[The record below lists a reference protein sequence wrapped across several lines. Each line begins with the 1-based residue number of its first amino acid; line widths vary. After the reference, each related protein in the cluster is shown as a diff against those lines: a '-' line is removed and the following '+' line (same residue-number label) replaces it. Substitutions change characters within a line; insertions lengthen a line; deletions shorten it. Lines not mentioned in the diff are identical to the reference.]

1 VTSGTERVAP
11 GAPGAWNANGHVI
24 VCGLGGA
31 GLRTVEQLHLS
42 GVPVVVVD
50 DNPDVR
56 LARVVQGWGVPHV
69 QRSAHLGDGL
79 AEAGLDRALA
89 VICTEANELATL
101 EIALRVREARP
112 GVRLVVQLANPSV
125 GRALERVT
133 GPGSVL
139 DVADL
144 AAPSFVE
151 ACLGVPAHELELGG
165 ERFAVVQVMTGP
177 DDSVNPTFRGHFGN
191 LAPVAIMPAD
201 GGAMEL
207 CPGRDHPVSEG
218 DRVAVLGTT
227 AELERV
233 GVDVPRATRMA
244 WAKVP
249 ILRKL
254 RRRAAGVMQTD
265 AKGLVFVLA
274 GVLALIVM
282 ATVVLKLAYV
292 DPTTHAHLN
301 LLESLYF
308 TVETVATVGFGDYSF
323 AAQSAWLQ
331 TFAIVFIVAGVT
343 LVTTAFAL
351 FTNVLVSRR
360 IEQSLGRRRV
370 PGMSGHVVVIG
381 LGSVGIRVVEGLL
394 AKGRRVVVVE
404 RDDDNRYLGRARALG
419 VPVVVADATQRQTH
433 TMVNLADA
441 SAVAVLTSADLT
453 NIETGLAVREV
464 LADRWE
470 QVPVVLRVF
479 DRNLARMMEQNFG
492 FRHVR
497 STSAL
502 AAPWFVGAA
511 LGLDVLGTFYV
522 DQQPFLVGRLQ
533 VAPGGGLEGLAM
545 QDLSARTRV
554 IALSR
559 ASAQGTL
566 EHPPRRGTRF
576 AGGDQAYLLGP
587 YDEILRVLRRDQ
599 SVDLASSTVT
609 VDPGLSAASGSGAT
623 GSGATG
629 GSGPSRSQAGAP
641 LLGDA
646 PALDQTAAPQTVV
659 TTNRLTT

>member
-1 VTSGTERVAP
+1 VSEPGGWAGT
-11 GAPGAWNANGHVI
+11 GHVI
-24 VCGLGGA
+24 VCGLRGA
-31 GLRTVEQLHLS
+31 GLRTVEQLHLN

-50 DNPDVR
+50 DDPDLR
-56 LARVVQGWGVPHV
+56 LARVVQGWGVPHIH
-69 QRSAHLGDGL
+69 RSAHLGDGL
-79 AEAGLDRALA
+79 TEAGLDRAVA
-89 VICTEANELATL
+89 VICTDTNELATL
-101 EIALRVREARP
+101 EIALRVREVRP
-112 GVRLVVQLANPSV
+112 DVGLVVQLANPSV

-139 DVADL
+139 DVAAL

-151 ACLGVPAHELELGG
+151 ACLGLASHDLELGG
-165 ERFAVVQVMTGP
+165 ERFAVVETAVE
-177 DDSVNPTFRGHFGN
+177 DDKSLNPTFRGHFGN
-191 LAPVAIMPAD
+191 LAPVAVMPSD
-201 GGAMEL
+201 GGEMAV
-207 CPGRDHPVSEG
+207 CPGRDYPVSDG
-218 DRVAVLGTT
+218 DRVAVLGTR

-233 GVDVPRATRMA
+233 GVDVRSAGRAAST
-244 WAKVP
+244 KVP
-249 ILRKL
+249 LLRKL
-254 RRRAAGVMQTD
+254 RRRLAGVMQTN

-274 GVLALIVM
+274 GVVAL
-282 ATVVLKLAYV
+282 VVLATIVLHLSYV
-292 DPTTHAHLN
+292 DASSHAHLD

-308 TVETVATVGFGDYSF
+308 SVETIATVGFGDYSF
-323 AAQSAWLQ
+323 AAQGPWLQ
-331 TFAIVFIVAGVT
+331 AFAVVFILVGVT

-370 PGMSGHVVVIG
+370 PGMVGHVVVIG

-394 AKGRRVVVVE
+394 AHGQHVVVVE
-404 RDDDNRYLGRARALG
+404 QDDNNRYLARARALG

-433 TMVNLADA
+433 TMVNLSDA

-453 NIETGLAVREV
+453 NIETGLSVREA

-479 DRNLARMMEQNFG
+479 DRNLAHMMEQNFG

-511 LGLDVLGTFYV
+511 LGLDVLETFYV
-522 DQQPFLVGRLQ
+522 DQQPFLVGRLR

-545 QDLSARTRV
+545 QDLSSSTRV

-559 ASAQGTL
+559 ASAGGVL

-576 AGGDQAYLLGP
+576 AGGDEAYLLGP
-587 YDEILRVLRRDQ
+587 YEELLRVLRRDQ
-599 SVDLASSTVT
+599 LVDTPVT
-609 VDPGLSAASGSGAT
+609 
-623 GSGATG
+623 
-629 GSGPSRSQAGAP
+629 
-641 LLGDA
+641 GDA
-646 PALDQTAAPQTVV
+646 GS
-659 TTNRLTT
+659 R